1 MDRSDKSVSKL
12 VLIKHAMPI
21 LSGTMPSNEWILS
34 DDGKEKSKRLAEYLK
49 DYQMT
54 NIYCSTEPK
63 AIETAS
69 IAGDILEKEVVVT
82 EQIHEHERTS
92 NRKIFPI
99 AEFHEKMRK
108 FFRYPDVLIFGDET
122 ATIAKQRYLKAV
134 QSIVDNEQDG
144 NDIVII
150 SHGTVM
156 TLFVSHY
163 NEVNQFDLWD
173 SLGLPSIIE
182 LSLEDF
188 SLQKVIPNLD

>member
-1 MDRSDKSVSKL
+1 VSKL
-12 VLIKHAMPI
+12 VLIKHAMPV
-21 LSGTMPSNEWILS
+21 LSATMPSNEWVLS
-34 DDGKEKSKRLAEYLK
+34 DEGKEKSRRLTDYLK
-49 DYQMT
+49 DYRMT

-69 IAGDILEKEVVVT
+69 IAGDMLEKEVIIA

-99 AEFHEKMRK
+99 AEFHEKMK
-108 FFRYPDVLIFGDET
+108 QFFQYPDVLIFGDET
-122 ATIAKQRYLKAV
+122 ASIAKQRYLKAV
-134 QSIVDNEQDG
+134 QSILKTEQDG

-156 TLFVSHY
+156 TLFASHY
-163 NEVNQFDLWD
+163 NEINQFDLWD

-188 SLQKVIPNLD
+188 SLQKVITNLN